1 MEAVCSGGRSA
12 ETMYTGVWGLARVI
26 LMPYILSKLVRI
38 GEKVGVGKL
47 LLKNMI
53 LFVLVLSE

>member
-26 LMPYILSKLVRI
+26 LMPYILSKLVTM
-38 GEKVGVGKL
+38 GEKVGKL
-47 LLKNMI
+47 LLTYMI